1 RPALNPDARGPRPS
15 RPRRRRQGRT
25 AVRLMFGASA
35 LCALAAVALHQYPA
49 LSARLTDRVQEQARS
64 LFSEAGSLVGTEQ
77 EQHGQH
83 HPDEQQREPEQP
95 AQPHQPLQSDL
106 PQSPSPPESPLVPDP
121 GAAPHRIRI
130 PAIGVGADVLPL
142 ALDAQGGLE
151 VPEFKDAMK
160 VGWFALGPRP
170 GSAGPAVLVGHR
182 DAPALAPKRG
192 YRDAVFARLPRLK
205 PGDKVETERRDGQ
218 RLKFTVTAV
227 DTYSTKAFP
236 TKKVYGPVPF
246 PELRLITCGGALDKR
261 GHWDSNVVVSA
272 TQDAPAQAASPAPAE
287 PARTAGP
294 PSSEPAQAARPLPS
308 EAPESAPASAE
319 GSVRAPGIPTA
330 P

>member
-1 RPALNPDARGPRPS
+1 
-15 RPRRRRQGRT
+15 
-25 AVRLMFGASA
+25 MFGASA
-35 LCALAAVALHQYPA
+35 LCALAAVALHEYPA
-49 LSARLTDRVQEQARS
+49 LSARLTTRVQDEARS
-64 LFSEAGSLVGTEQ
+64 LFSEAGSLVGLEQ
-77 EQHGQH
+77 EQHDEH
-83 HPDEQQREPEQP
+83 HPHEQQRKPEQP
-95 AQPHQPLQSDL
+95 DQPHQSPHADL
-106 PQSPSPPESPLVPDP
+106 PQSPSPSSPSTSPSPSPLVPDP
-121 GAAPHRIRI
+121 GAAPQRLRI
-130 PAIGVGADVLPL
+130 PSIGVGADVLAL
-142 ALDAQGGLE
+142 ALDEQGGLE

-192 YRDAVFARLPRLK
+192 YRDAVFARLPRLR
-205 PGDKVETERRDGQ
+205 PGDKVETERVDGQ

-261 GHWDSNVVVSA
+261 GHWDSNVVVTA
-272 TQDAPAQAASPAPAE
+272 TQDAPAQAVQ
-287 PARTAGP
+287 
-294 PSSEPAQAARPLPS
+294 PSQAAKPAQAARPLPS
-308 EAPESAPASAE
+308 ESAPASAE
-319 GSVRAPGIPTA
+319 GSVRAPGIPTV